1 MHELTYNDE
10 LELIIGKRSKR
21 DTYFQD
27 GYAL

>member
-10 LELIIGKRSKR
+10 LGLIIGKISKMNAC
-21 DTYFQD
+21 FQD